1 MAETDECAHLAC
13 LRMAEVTV
21 MHSVMTRA
29 TGSIATVIGLEY
41 VISPFGVTICTPSPP
56 PWLMMSGGG
65 IGIRRGFIY
74 LLDEISLILH
84 TWIDAMLQK
93 TGKVEKRS
101 ARFVR
106 LRVCRMSVTVV
117 DQAVVIE
124 VAVRASP
131 TLTSNSPQPIMS
143 R

>member
-65 IGIRRGFIY
+65 MGIRRWFIY
-74 LLDEISLILH
+74 LLDEISLIFH

-93 TGKVEKRS
+93 TGKIERRS

-106 LRVCRMSVTVV
+106 LGVCRMSVTVV